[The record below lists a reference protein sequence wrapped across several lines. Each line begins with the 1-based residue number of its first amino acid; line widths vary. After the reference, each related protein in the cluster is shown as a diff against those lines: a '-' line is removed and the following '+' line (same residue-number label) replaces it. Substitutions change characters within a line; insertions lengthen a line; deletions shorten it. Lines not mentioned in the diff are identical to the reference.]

1 MEELKKRVL
10 KIWDYIKDKKVTY
23 ISLIVT
29 TIYFII
35 LVLFNISGNKIFT
48 GVIPYTLISIIFN
61 SFFCESVF
69 KKNSTIYIT
78 DIILICLNSILL
90 SINLFVENVDYL
102 TIFAIGYMI
111 SITVYTTYNLYKK
124 SKLEFYDFV
133 TRFINKL
140 FYIFLILAVF
150 TICIFLLMLL
160 FIFLV
165 NDNNYIYNVLSS
177 FYIVLFG
184 FYIIPNIIKTLDN
197 INKIKISK
205 FFKTLILY
213 IILPVSI
220 MAMVIIYTHII
231 IRIVSSEV
239 PSNFVLPVISFLFI
253 VVFVIYNIL
262 RNYKSNKV
270 LNIISIVLPYVFI
283 PFIILQIYTANIRY
297 QEYGITP
304 LRYVSYIYIVFE
316 IVSIL
321 LMIIKKG
328 KYLEYDFFALII
340 FLIICTNPFINA
352 EKVAYLNQKHIVES
366 NIKDKDFDDLS
377 SEEKNRIISAYNY
390 LKVLNKEND
399 IDIDAS
405 NLEKI
410 KNTDKIV
417 LTDKDFLNINEYNIV
432 DSLNVSGY
440 SNLYFVDTRSQDTY
454 DSNNIKLYNNE
465 TEILSL
471 NMTNILSYLQHNNN
485 YIKENN
491 LVKIN
496 DNSVLI
502 IDDFYLRYNLE
513 KNEIERISIDGY
525 LLTK

>member
-205 FFKTLILY
+205 FFKTLIIY

-220 MAMVIIYTHII
+220 MAMVIIYAHII
-231 IRIVSSEV
+231 IRIVSS
-239 PSNFVLPVISFLFI
+239 
-253 VVFVIYNIL
+253 
-262 RNYKSNKV
+262 
-270 LNIISIVLPYVFI
+270 
-283 PFIILQIYTANIRY
+283 
-297 QEYGITP
+297 
-304 LRYVSYIYIVFE
+304 
-316 IVSIL
+316 
-321 LMIIKKG
+321 
-328 KYLEYDFFALII
+328 
-340 FLIICTNPFINA
+340 
-352 EKVAYLNQKHIVES
+352 
-366 NIKDKDFDDLS
+366 
-377 SEEKNRIISAYNY
+377 
-390 LKVLNKEND
+390 
-399 IDIDAS
+399 
-405 NLEKI
+405 
-410 KNTDKIV
+410 
-417 LTDKDFLNINEYNIV
+417 
-432 DSLNVSGY
+432 
-440 SNLYFVDTRSQDTY
+440 
-454 DSNNIKLYNNE
+454 
-465 TEILSL
+465 
-471 NMTNILSYLQHNNN
+471 
-485 YIKENN
+485 
-491 LVKIN
+491 
-496 DNSVLI
+496 
-502 IDDFYLRYNLE
+502 
-513 KNEIERISIDGY
+513 
-525 LLTK
+525 